1 MEKITQ
7 ISKQVYINSSYDY
20 MNFSDFLT
28 KEEENIRL
36 SIRTF
41 LEKEI
46 QHLIAPAIEKSCLT
60 QEIINKLKEI
70 EIFKYFFKKPY
81 GLDFPDIFK
90 GVILAELARIDGS
103 LQTFVLV

>member
-1 MEKITQ
+1 
-7 ISKQVYINSSYDY
+7 
-20 MNFSDFLT
+20 
-28 KEEENIRL
+28 
-36 SIRTF
+36 
-41 LEKEI
+41 
-46 QHLIAPAIEKSCLT
+46 
-60 QEIINKLKEI
+60 LKEI